1 MGRHEEAA
9 VRVNVAFV
17 VPEQVLDEVEA
28 ALARTAVPPDE
39 LDRVARGS
47 MLLPVFSLGNV
58 TRPEATAVADLL
70 RSSLDHDQPAPR
82 VRLEGV
88 WALETEGDPTIGLP
102 LVGEVDRVE
111 ALVRTLWDLVP
122 LRGYYVDRR
131 RWARRL
137 TVASVTATTS
147 LPVLERV
154 VADLESFASSEWPVS
169 SVSLVRQRFDAPDP
183 DAWEV
188 LDDVPTS
195 RDAG

>member
-1 MGRHEEAA
+1 M
-9 VRVNVAFV
+9 RVTVAFV

-28 ALARTAVPPDE
+28 ALARTPVPPDE
-39 LDRVARGS
+39 LDRVGRGS

-58 TRPEATAVADLL
+58 TRPEATAVADFL
-70 RSSLDHDQPAPR
+70 RASLDHDQPAPR

-102 LVGEVDRVE
+102 LVGEVDPVDT
-111 ALVRTLWDLVP
+111 LVRTLWDLVP

-137 TVASVTATTS
+137 TIGSVTQTTS
-147 LPVLERV
+147 LPVLERL
-154 VADLESFASSEWPVS
+154 VADLSSFRSSTWPLA
-169 SVSLVRQRFDAPDP
+169 SVSLVRKRFDAPDP

-188 LDDVPTS
+188 LDDIPTS
-195 RDAG
+195 TDAD